1 MNKHKKY
8 SNKAMRNSQ
17 PRNFLATINPRVL
30 GGPRPSEK
38 LTWRVPIPPN
48 LPLPSAVFALKED
61 FFWILCTANITA
73 QLQPLDLFLPRI
85 DPGGLNYYRAAV
97 GGRISCKF
105 GNGKLVGMVGPLA
118 ER

>member
-1 MNKHKKY
+1 MNKHKKYSKRAISNTQIIRIYVYLNKHKKY

-48 LPLPSAVFALKED
+48 LALPSAVFALKED
-61 FFWILCTANITA
+61 F
-73 QLQPLDLFLPRI
+73 LDLMHGKHYSSI
-85 DPGGLNYYRAAV
+85 AAT
-97 GGRISCKF
+97 
-105 GNGKLVGMVGPLA
+105 
-118 ER
+118 